1 MPRNKKILFIIF
13 KRLSILFFLI
23 LAVCII
29 YKYFY
34 KSYNAE
40 LKFNST
46 NNIERINNDE
56 NIKKHHEGS
65 QLENND
71 NDINHIKIK
80 LEEIYKIKNNITLL
94 QASFDKYKQEKNIS
108 IEELHEKIK
117 FLQRYITQLQSN
129 YDILNYKLDS
139 VLKHY
144 NPQPNIVSK
153 YDFYFGGL
161 CFFFYLALLIP
172 QTVTKYLYSKV
183 SNLPFIG
190 ESFNRAII
198 VSHLQ
203 NNVDGKLGTEYLV
216 NDNNIN
222 KDTNGSKFNN
232 LTWLDAHL
240 FLVQTGKVFSLSPF
254 ILVNSYDK
262 YSSQKKL
269 VGNYSRLEVGCF
281 PLRWIWRPLQYFSF
295 LKFKVSI
302 IDDVFKYLMDI
313 VSMSFGLGILL
324 IKHNRNYRNVDS
336 HNQQLYNDRNV
347 DSHNQQLYNYNI
359 MPKSLNGSIQKFDRS
374 SSDTDLLNDK
384 SMRNFL
390 NNNSNKKT
398 KKNIKQNNN
407 IISNTSLSNSLLQDL
422 TKGNNENPDFVCD
435 FLLHIGVNIQF
446 LSIMLSFYLNFKLKE
461 IFSYLLQCS
470 KDGNKDD
477 KIRGT
482 SRYCGTFIERYCMSN
497 VMCISINLSK
507 IFF

>member
-1 MPRNKKILFIIF
+1 MPRNKKTLFIIF

-34 KSYNAE
+34 KPYNTG

-56 NIKKHHEGS
+56 NIKKHQEGS
-65 QLENND
+65 QLGNND

-80 LEEIYKIKNNITLL
+80 LEEIYKIKNNIISL

-108 IEELHEKIK
+108 IEALHEKIK
-117 FLQRYITQLQSN
+117 FLQRDITQLQSN

-139 VLKHY
+139 VLKYY
-144 NPQPNIVSK
+144 NPQPNIVPQ

-161 CFFFYLALLIP
+161 CFFFYLALLMP
-172 QTVTKYLYSKV
+172 QTVTRYLSSKV

-203 NNVDGKLGTEYLV
+203 NNADAKLGIEYLG
-216 NDNNIN
+216 NGNNIN
-222 KDTNGSKFNN
+222 KDTNDSQFNH

-281 PLRWIWRPLQYFSF
+281 PLRWILRPLQCFSF
-295 LKFKVSI
+295 LKFKVNI
-302 IDDVFKYLMDI
+302 IDDIFKYLMDI

-324 IKHNRNYRNVDS
+324 IKHNRNYRNVES
-336 HNQQLYNDRNV
+336 HNL
-347 DSHNQQLYNYNI
+347 HPYNI
-359 MPKSLNGSIQKFDRS
+359 MTKSLNRSIPQFKRRTS
-374 SSDTDLLNDK
+374 SNTDLLHKN
-384 SMRNFL
+384 SMTDFL
-390 NNNSNKKT
+390 NNNN
-398 KKNIKQNNN
+398 KQNPNSRQDNN
-407 IISNTSLSNSLLQDL
+407 IIISNTSLSDSLLHDF
-422 TKGNNENPDFVCD
+422 TKGNNEKPDFACD

-461 IFSYLLQCS
+461 IFSYLLRCS
-470 KDGNKDD
+470 KDGGNY
-477 KIRGT
+477 KISGT
-482 SRYCGTFIERYCMSN
+482 SRDRGTFIKRYCMSN
-497 VMCISINLSK
+497 VMCVSINLSK

>member
-1 MPRNKKILFIIF
+1 MPRNKKTLFIIF
-13 KRLSILFFLI
+13 KRLSILLFLI

-29 YKYFY
+29 YENFY
-34 KSYNAE
+34 NPYNTG

-56 NIKKHHEGS
+56 NIKKHQEGS
-65 QLENND
+65 QLGNND

-80 LEEIYKIKNNITLL
+80 LEEIYKIKNNITSL

-108 IEELHEKIK
+108 IEALHEKIK
-117 FLQRYITQLQSN
+117 FLQRDITQLQSN

-139 VLKHY
+139 VLKYY
-144 NPQPNIVSK
+144 NPQPNIVQQ

-161 CFFFYLALLIP
+161 CFFFYLALLMP
-172 QTVTKYLYSKV
+172 QTVTRYLYSKV

-203 NNVDGKLGTEYLV
+203 NNVDVKLGTEYLW

-222 KDTNGSKFNN
+222 INKDTDGSQFNH

-281 PLRWIWRPLQYFSF
+281 PLRWILRPLQCFSF
-295 LKFKVSI
+295 LKFKVNI
-302 IDDVFKYLMDI
+302 IDDIFKYLMDI

-324 IKHNRNYRNVDS
+324 IKHNRNYRNVES
-336 HNQQLYNDRNV
+336 HNQQL
-347 DSHNQQLYNYNI
+347 HHYNI
-359 MPKSLNGSIQKFDRS
+359 MSKSLNRSIPQFKRRTS
-374 SSDTDLLNDK
+374 SNTDLLHKN
-384 SMRNFL
+384 SITEFM
-390 NNNSNKKT
+390 NNSNK
-398 KKNIKQNNN
+398 QNQKSRQDNN
-407 IISNTSLSNSLLQDL
+407 IIISNIPLSDSLLKDF
-422 TKGNNENPDFVCD
+422 TKGNNEKPDFACD

-461 IFSYLLQCS
+461 IFSYLLRCS
-470 KDGNKDD
+470 KDGSNY
-477 KIRGT
+477 KISGT
-482 SRYCGTFIERYCMSN
+482 SRDRGTFIKRYCMSN